1 MDAGQLFEQ
10 LQKRSNQ
17 NPNDIAVVLD
27 AMITTIIN
35 RIDEKKSIDFA
46 DFGHFSQSEYGKIDF
61 EVSPEFAKIVNYK
74 YNDMEAVPLSDVD
87 QSIFPAE
94 PSADIS
100 EEPIMANETVET
112 ADIPEPMIES
122 ETQNEDAVFIEEAD
136 SDSQFSSSTENSNE
150 SSQDMLGDSGV
161 FEAETPVETPTVQ
174 ETEEIHTEK
183 PENSVS
189 SYVTEI
195 LDDIQTKPTPDF
207 KQEPE
212 IPKVEIAPEEKP
224 AIPEPKPVVKKL
236 DTVIEDSSLIVN
248 VKEKETMQS
257 HQSLGNST
265 PKSAEYDN
273 NYGAGGL
280 SNSELGG
287 ESDTKKWIIIISLI
301 VVAIA
306 VAIWIAFHADKKDE
320 KPAAAQTVQTDS
332 VQTETAI
339 PVPVKE
345 DPKAKP
351 ADKKA
356 ADSKLKGTKE
366 AAKTPAKDTKT
377 ATKTAKP
384 AAPTT
389 DASGKITVNYSALS
403 GVSGIKEANGAY
415 TISVS
420 SWSKKPAAEK
430 EQQKWESAGVTASVK
445 EIYLVDKGGYW
456 YRVQIGRYASR
467 KAALAAVEDV
477 KAEVPDAYVDTVE

>member
-27 AMITTIIN
+27 AMITTIIH
-35 RIDEKKSIDFA
+35 RIEDKKSIEFA

-61 EVSPEFAKIVNYK
+61 EVSPEFAKIVNYR

-87 QSIFPAE
+87 ESIFPAE
-94 PSADIS
+94 PPS
-100 EEPIMANETVET
+100 EIFDEPIVTNEIEEVAET
-112 ADIPEPMIES
+112 SVS
-122 ETQNEDAVFIEEAD
+122 EDETETRNEDAIFIEDAD
-136 SDSQFSSSTENSNE
+136 SDNQLSSEIEKSAE
-150 SSQDMLGDSGV
+150 SSNDMLGDKGI
-161 FEAETPVETPTVQ
+161 FEADAAGESSSVQ
-174 ETEEIHTEK
+174 ETEVNHEEK
-183 PENSVS
+183 PEISVS

-195 LDDIQTKPTPDF
+195 LDEIQSKPTPEF
-207 KQEPE
+207 KKESE

-224 AIPEPKPVVKKL
+224 VIPEAKPVVKKL

-257 HQSLGNST
+257 HQSLGNSS

-280 SNSELGG
+280 SNAELGG

-320 KPAAAQTVQTDS
+320 KQATTPVVQTDS
-332 VQTETAI
+332 VQTETAV

-351 ADKKA
+351 TDKKA
-356 ADSKLKGTKE
+356 TDSKTKPAKD

-377 ATKTAKP
+377 AAKTAKP
-384 AAPTT
+384 ATPTT

-403 GVSGIKEANGAY
+403 DVSGIKEANGAY

-430 EQQKWESAGVTASVK
+430 EQQKWENAGVTASVK